1 MPIRSFVRAGVISFA
16 LAALFPLIYVWAFGG
31 GIQYEPPPG
40 GSEAFHRM
48 SYEEQ
53 EAWMKGHAKQVSGYT
68 VLMNRIIHPVFWKTE
83 YLQFA
88 LPLFL
93 VLFVACVA
101 AIAWERKAS
110 SNKLSELTP

>member
-1 MPIRSFVRAGVISFA
+1 MPIRSFVRAGVISFV

-40 GSEAFHRM
+40 GPEAFHRM

-53 EAWMKGHAKQVSGYT
+53 EAWMKSHSKQVSGTT
-68 VLMNRIIHPVFWKTE
+68 VLMNRVMHPAFWKTE

-93 VLFVACVA
+93 VLFVGCIA
-101 AIAWERKAS
+101 AIAWERKVS
-110 SNKLSELTP
+110 SNKLSEPTP